1 MLELPT
7 VKILRGKAHHLK
19 PLVLVGQSG
28 VTAGVLAALEEAL
41 VCHELVKV
49 RLRISDR
56 NERKKAIFALAD
68 AVDAEIINQIGS
80 TVVLFRRNPESKK
93 DWSRE

>member
-1 MLELPT
+1 MLDLST
-7 VKILRGKAHHLK
+7 IKILRAKAHHLK

-28 VTAGVLAALEEAL
+28 VTTAVLAALEETL
-41 VCHELVKV
+41 FTHELVKV

-56 NERKKAIFALAD
+56 DERKKAILSLAD
-68 AVDAEIINQIGS
+68 AVSAEIIKKIGS

-93 DWSRE
+93 DWSKE